1 VTSSGGRT
9 GRPTSE
15 RGTAMRAYNDLY
27 IGGAWV
33 PATST
38 DVIDVVNPATEQ
50 VIATVPAASSSDAD
64 AAVRA
69 ARAAFTSWSQLTVD
83 ERVDYV
89 EKIAA
94 AMAERAEEIAAV
106 VSSEQGMPIANARR
120 VQAGLPITVM
130 KSYVDIG
137 RRYGAAEP
145 ERVGHSI
152 VVEEPIGV
160 CTFITPWNYPLH
172 QIVGKVAPA
181 LVAGCTMIVKPSS
194 ETPLNAFVLAEI
206 IHDVGLPAGVFNL
219 VTGAG
224 RTVGEA
230 LCVHPDVDMISITGS
245 TEAGARIAELGAPT
259 VKRICQELG
268 GKSANV
274 ILDGA
279 DLTAAVP
286 AGIMGMMLN
295 CGQTCTALT
304 RMIVPRDRQD
314 EVVDLAVAALASLS
328 MGDPTSDENFLGP
341 VVSKNQK
348 DTVQDYIR
356 IGIDEGA
363 RLVAGGPDDPA
374 GHDTGYYV
382 QPTIFADVDNA
393 MVIAQEEIFGPVL
406 CIIPVDSEEEA
417 IAVANDSPYGLS
429 AAVWADTDEHAIAV
443 ARRLQTG
450 QVMVNGGRFNPLAPF
465 GGYKTSGNGRELGRA
480 GLDEFLE
487 TKAIQLPL

>member
-1 VTSSGGRT
+1 
-9 GRPTSE
+9 
-15 RGTAMRAYNDLY
+15 
-27 IGGAWV
+27 
-33 PATST
+33 
-38 DVIDVVNPATEQ
+38 
-50 VIATVPAASSSDAD
+50 
-64 AAVRA
+64 
-69 ARAAFTSWSQLTVD
+69 
-83 ERVDYV
+83 
-89 EKIAA
+89 
-94 AMAERAEEIAAV
+94 
-106 VSSEQGMPIANARR
+106 
-120 VQAGLPITVM
+120 M

-137 RRYGAAEP
+137 RQYARSEP
-145 ERVGHSI
+145 EKVGNSI
-152 VVEEPIGV
+152 VVHEPIGV

-194 ETPLNAFVLAEI
+194 ETPLNAFLLAQI
-206 IHDVGLPAGVFNL
+206 IDEVGLPAGVFNL

-245 TEAGARIAELGAPT
+245 TEAGARIATLGAPS

-279 DLTAAVP
+279 DLAAAVP
-286 AGIMGMMLN
+286 AGVIGMMLN

-304 RMIVPRDRQD
+304 RMIVPRSRQQ
-314 EVVDLAVAALASLS
+314 EVVDLAVGALATLA
-328 MGDPTSDENFLGP
+328 MGDPLSDGNFLGP
-341 VVSKNQK
+341 VVSAAQK
-348 DTVQDYIR
+348 RTVQGYVR
-356 IGIDEGA
+356 TGIEEGA
-363 RLVAGGPDDPA
+363 RVVAGGADDPE
-374 GHDTGYYV
+374 GFDTGFYV
-382 QPTIFADVDNA
+382 QPTIFADVVNS

-429 AAVWADTDEHAIAV
+429 GAVWADTNEHAIAV

-487 TKAIQLPL
+487 TKAIQLPA

>member
-1 VTSSGGRT
+1 MHVHS
-9 GRPTSE
+9 
-15 RGTAMRAYNDLY
+15 DLY
-27 IGGAWV
+27 IGGRWV

-38 DVIDVVNPATEQ
+38 DVIEVVNPATEE
-50 VIATVPAASSSDAD
+50 VIATVPAASTDDAD

-69 ARAAFTSWSQLTVD
+69 ARAAFNSWSQLTVD

-94 AMAERAEEIAAV
+94 AMAARAEEIASV
-106 VSSEQGMPIANARR
+106 VSAEQGMPMTNARR
-120 VQAGLPITVM
+120 VQSGLPITVM

-137 RRYGAAEP
+137 RQYARSEP
-145 ERVGHSI
+145 EKVGNSI
-152 VVEEPIGV
+152 VVHEPIGV

-194 ETPLNAFVLAEI
+194 ETPLNAFLLAQI
-206 IHDVGLPAGVFNL
+206 IDEVGLPAGVFNL

-245 TEAGARIAELGAPT
+245 TEAGARIATLGAPS

-279 DLTAAVP
+279 DLAAAVP
-286 AGIMGMMLN
+286 AGVIGMMLN

-304 RMIVPRDRQD
+304 RMIVPRSRQQ
-314 EVVDLAVAALASLS
+314 EVVDLAVGALATLA
-328 MGDPTSDENFLGP
+328 MGDPLSDGNFLGP
-341 VVSKNQK
+341 VVSAAQK
-348 DTVQDYIR
+348 RTVQGYVR
-356 IGIDEGA
+356 TGIEEGA
-363 RLVAGGPDDPA
+363 RVVAGGTDDPE
-374 GHDTGYYV
+374 GFDTGFYV
-382 QPTIFADVDNA
+382 QPTIFADVVNS

-429 AAVWADTDEHAIAV
+429 GAVWADTNEHAIAV

-487 TKAIQLPL
+487 TKAIQLPA

>member
-1 VTSSGGRT
+1 MHVHS
-9 GRPTSE
+9 
-15 RGTAMRAYNDLY
+15 DLY
-27 IGGAWV
+27 IGGRWV

-38 DVIDVVNPATEQ
+38 DVIEVVNPATEE
-50 VIATVPAASSSDAD
+50 VIATVPAASTDDAD

-69 ARAAFTSWSQLTVD
+69 ARAAFNSWSQLTVD

-94 AMAERAEEIAAV
+94 AMAARAEEIASV
-106 VSSEQGMPIANARR
+106 VSAEQGMPMTNARR
-120 VQAGLPITVM
+120 VQSGLPITVM

-137 RRYGAAEP
+137 RQYARSEP
-145 ERVGHSI
+145 EKVGNSL
-152 VVEEPIGV
+152 VVHEPIGV

-194 ETPLNAFVLAEI
+194 ETPLNAFLLAQI
-206 IHDVGLPAGVFNL
+206 IDEVGLPAGVFNL

-245 TEAGARIAELGAPT
+245 TEAGARIATLGAPS

-279 DLTAAVP
+279 DLAAAVP
-286 AGIMGMMLN
+286 AGVIGMMLN

-304 RMIVPRDRQD
+304 RMIVPRSRQQ
-314 EVVDLAVAALASLS
+314 EVVDLAVGALATLA
-328 MGDPTSDENFLGP
+328 MGDPLSDGNFLGP
-341 VVSKNQK
+341 VVSAAQK
-348 DTVQDYIR
+348 RTVQGYVR
-356 IGIDEGA
+356 TGIEEGA
-363 RLVAGGPDDPA
+363 RVVAGGADDPE
-374 GHDTGYYV
+374 GFDTGFYV
-382 QPTIFADVDNA
+382 QPTIFADVVNS

-429 AAVWADTDEHAIAV
+429 GAVWADTNEHAIAV

-487 TKAIQLPL
+487 TKAIQLPA

>member
-1 VTSSGGRT
+1 MHVHS
-9 GRPTSE
+9 
-15 RGTAMRAYNDLY
+15 DLY
-27 IGGAWV
+27 IGGRWV

-38 DVIDVVNPATEQ
+38 DVIEVVNPATEE
-50 VIATVPAASSSDAD
+50 VIATVPAASTDDAD

-69 ARAAFTSWSQLTVD
+69 ARAAFNSWSQLTVD

-89 EKIAA
+89 ERIAA
-94 AMAERAEEIAAV
+94 AMAARAEEIASV
-106 VSSEQGMPIANARR
+106 VSAEQGMPMTNARR
-120 VQAGLPITVM
+120 VQSGLPITVM

-137 RRYGAAEP
+137 RQYARSEP
-145 ERVGHSI
+145 EKVGNSI
-152 VVEEPIGV
+152 VVHEPIGV

-194 ETPLNAFVLAEI
+194 ETPLNAFLLAQI
-206 IHDVGLPAGVFNL
+206 IDEVGLPAGVFNL

-245 TEAGARIAELGAPT
+245 TEAGARIATLGAPS

-279 DLTAAVP
+279 DLAAAVP
-286 AGIMGMMLN
+286 AGVIGMMLN

-304 RMIVPRDRQD
+304 RMIVPRSRQQ
-314 EVVDLAVAALASLS
+314 EVVDLAVGALATLA
-328 MGDPTSDENFLGP
+328 MGDPLSDGNFLGP
-341 VVSKNQK
+341 VVSAAQK
-348 DTVQDYIR
+348 RTVQGYVR
-356 IGIDEGA
+356 TGIEEGA
-363 RLVAGGPDDPA
+363 RVVAGGADDPE
-374 GHDTGYYV
+374 GFDTGFYV
-382 QPTIFADVDNA
+382 QPTIFADVVNS

-429 AAVWADTDEHAIAV
+429 GAVWADTNEHAIAV

-487 TKAIQLPL
+487 TKAIQLPA

>member
-1 VTSSGGRT
+1 MQVH
-9 GRPTSE
+9 
-15 RGTAMRAYNDLY
+15 NDLY
-27 IGGAWV
+27 IGGEWV
-33 PATST
+33 AATS
-38 DVIDVVNPATEQ
+38 DAVIEVVNPATEE
-50 VIATVPAASSSDAD
+50 VIATVPAASTDDANS
-64 AAVRA
+64 AITA
-69 ARAAFTSWSQLTVD
+69 ARGAFASWSALSID

-89 EKIAA
+89 EKIAG
-94 AMAERAEEIAAV
+94 AMAERAEEIASL
-106 VSSEQGMPIANARR
+106 VSAEQGMPMANARR
-120 VQAGLPITVM
+120 VQSGLPIMVM

-137 RRYGAAEP
+137 REYAKAEP
-145 ERVGHSI
+145 EQIGHSI

-172 QIVGKVAPA
+172 QIIGKVAPA

-194 ETPLNAFVLAEI
+194 ETPLNAFILAEI
-206 IHDVGLPAGVFNL
+206 AHDVGLPAGVLNL

-286 AGIMGMMLN
+286 AGIVGMMLN

-304 RMIVPRDRQD
+304 RMIVPRSQQD
-314 EVVDLAVAALASLS
+314 EVVDLAVGALAKLS
-328 MGDPTSDENFLGP
+328 MGDPNSDDNFLGP
-341 VVSKNQK
+341 VVSRSQK

-356 IGIDEGA
+356 LGIEEGA
-363 RLVAGGPDDPA
+363 RLVAGGPDDPE
-374 GHDTGYYV
+374 GYDIGFYV
-382 QPTIFADVDNA
+382 QPTIFADVDNS
-393 MVIAQEEIFGPVL
+393 MRIAQEEIFGPVL
-406 CIIPVDSEEEA
+406 CIVPVDSDEEA
-417 IAVANDSPYGLS
+417 IEVANDSPYGLS
-429 AAVWADTDEHAIAV
+429 GAVWAETNDLALAA

-450 QVMVNGGRFNPLAPF
+450 QVMVNGGRFNALAPF
-465 GGYKTSGNGRELGRA
+465 GGYKTSGNGRELGRS

-487 TKAIQLPL
+487 TKAIQMPV

>member
-1 VTSSGGRT
+1 MHVHS
-9 GRPTSE
+9 
-15 RGTAMRAYNDLY
+15 DLY
-27 IGGAWV
+27 IGGRWV

-38 DVIDVVNPATEQ
+38 DVIEVVNPATEE
-50 VIATVPAASSSDAD
+50 VIATVPAASTDDAD

-69 ARAAFTSWSQLTVD
+69 ARAAFNSWSQLTVD

-89 EKIAA
+89 ERIAA
-94 AMAERAEEIAAV
+94 AMAARAEEIASV
-106 VSSEQGMPIANARR
+106 VSAEQGMPMTNARR
-120 VQAGLPITVM
+120 VQSGLPITVM

-137 RRYGAAEP
+137 RQYARSEP
-145 ERVGHSI
+145 EKVGNSI
-152 VVEEPIGV
+152 VVHEPIGV

-194 ETPLNAFVLAEI
+194 ETPLNAFLLAQI
-206 IHDVGLPAGVFNL
+206 IDEVGLPAGVFNL

-245 TEAGARIAELGAPT
+245 TEAGARIATLGAPS

-279 DLTAAVP
+279 DLAAAVP
-286 AGIMGMMLN
+286 AGVIGMMLN
-295 CGQTCTALT
+295 CGPTCTALT
-304 RMIVPRDRQD
+304 RMIVPRSRQQ
-314 EVVDLAVAALASLS
+314 EVVDLAVGALATLA
-328 MGDPTSDENFLGP
+328 MGDPLSDGNFLGP
-341 VVSKNQK
+341 VVSAAQK
-348 DTVQDYIR
+348 RTVQGYVR
-356 IGIDEGA
+356 TGIEEGA
-363 RLVAGGPDDPA
+363 RVVAGGADDPE
-374 GHDTGYYV
+374 GFDTGFYV
-382 QPTIFADVDNA
+382 QPTIFADVVNS

-429 AAVWADTDEHAIAV
+429 GAVWADTNEHAIAV

-480 GLDEFLE
+480 GLNEFLE
-487 TKAIQLPL
+487 TKAIQLPA

>member
-1 VTSSGGRT
+1 MHVHS
-9 GRPTSE
+9 
-15 RGTAMRAYNDLY
+15 DLY
-27 IGGAWV
+27 IGGRWV

-38 DVIDVVNPATEQ
+38 DVIEVVNPATEE
-50 VIATVPAASSSDAD
+50 VIATVPAASTDDAD

-69 ARAAFTSWSQLTVD
+69 ARAAFNSWSQLTVD

-89 EKIAA
+89 ERIAA
-94 AMAERAEEIAAV
+94 AMAARAEEIASV
-106 VSSEQGMPIANARR
+106 VSAEQGMPMTNARR
-120 VQAGLPITVM
+120 VQSGLPITVM

-137 RRYGAAEP
+137 RQYARSEP
-145 ERVGHSI
+145 ERVGNSI
-152 VVEEPIGV
+152 VVHEPIGV

-194 ETPLNAFVLAEI
+194 ETPLNAFLLAQI
-206 IHDVGLPAGVFNL
+206 IDEVGLPAGVFNL

-245 TEAGARIAELGAPT
+245 TEAGARIATLGAPS

-279 DLTAAVP
+279 DLAAAVP
-286 AGIMGMMLN
+286 AGVIGMMLN

-304 RMIVPRDRQD
+304 RMIVPRSRQQ
-314 EVVDLAVAALASLS
+314 EVVDLAVGALATLA
-328 MGDPTSDENFLGP
+328 MGDPLSDGNFLGP
-341 VVSKNQK
+341 VVSAAQK
-348 DTVQDYIR
+348 RTVQGYVR
-356 IGIDEGA
+356 TGIEEGA
-363 RLVAGGPDDPA
+363 RVVAGGADDPE
-374 GHDTGYYV
+374 GFDTGFYV
-382 QPTIFADVDNA
+382 QPTIFADVVNS

-429 AAVWADTDEHAIAV
+429 GAVWADTNEHAIAV

-487 TKAIQLPL
+487 TKAIQLPA

>member
-1 VTSSGGRT
+1 MHVHS
-9 GRPTSE
+9 
-15 RGTAMRAYNDLY
+15 DLY
-27 IGGAWV
+27 IGGRWV

-38 DVIDVVNPATEQ
+38 DVIEVVNPATEE
-50 VIATVPAASSSDAD
+50 VIATVPAASTDDAD

-69 ARAAFTSWSQLTVD
+69 ARAAFNSWSQRTVD

-89 EKIAA
+89 ERIAA
-94 AMAERAEEIAAV
+94 AMAARAEEIASV
-106 VSSEQGMPIANARR
+106 VSAEQGMPMTNARR
-120 VQAGLPITVM
+120 VQSGLPITVM

-137 RRYGAAEP
+137 RQYARSEP
-145 ERVGHSI
+145 EKVGNSL
-152 VVEEPIGV
+152 VVHEPIGV

-194 ETPLNAFVLAEI
+194 ETPLNAFLLAQI
-206 IHDVGLPAGVFNL
+206 IDEVGLPAGVFNL

-245 TEAGARIAELGAPT
+245 TEAGARIATLGAPS

-279 DLTAAVP
+279 DLAAAVP
-286 AGIMGMMLN
+286 AGVIGMMLN

-304 RMIVPRDRQD
+304 RMIVPRSRQQ
-314 EVVDLAVAALASLS
+314 EVVDLAVGALATLA
-328 MGDPTSDENFLGP
+328 MGDPLSDGNFLGP
-341 VVSKNQK
+341 VVSAAQK
-348 DTVQDYIR
+348 RTVQGYVR
-356 IGIDEGA
+356 TGIEEGA
-363 RLVAGGPDDPA
+363 RVVAGGADDPE
-374 GHDTGYYV
+374 GFDTGFYV
-382 QPTIFADVDNA
+382 QPTIFADVVNS

-429 AAVWADTDEHAIAV
+429 GAVWADTNEHAIAV

-487 TKAIQLPL
+487 TKAIQLPA

>member
-1 VTSSGGRT
+1 MQEYR
-9 GRPTSE
+9 
-15 RGTAMRAYNDLY
+15 DLY
-27 IGGAWV
+27 IGGQWIA
-33 PATST
+33 ASGS
-38 DVIDVVNPATEQ
+38 DVIEVVNPATEE
-50 VIATVPAASSSDAD
+50 VIATVPAASADDAD

-69 ARAAFTSWSQLTVD
+69 ARAAFGSWSQLSVD
-83 ERVDYV
+83 DRVDYV

-94 AMAERAEEIAAV
+94 AMAERAEEIAAI

-120 VQAGLPITVM
+120 VQSGLPITVM

-137 RRYGAAEP
+137 RAFAQAEP
-145 ERVGHSI
+145 EKIGHSI

-194 ETPLNAFVLAEI
+194 ETPLNAFILAEI
-206 IHDVGLPAGVFNL
+206 MHQVGLPAGVFNL

-230 LCVHPDVDMISITGS
+230 LCVHPEVDMISITGS
-245 TEAGARIAELGAPT
+245 TEAGARIAELGAPS

-279 DLTAAVP
+279 NLAAAVP
-286 AGIMGMMLN
+286 AGVIGMMLN

-304 RMIVPRDRQD
+304 RMIVPRSRQD
-314 EVVDLAVAALASLS
+314 EIVDLAVGALATLA
-328 MGDPTSDENFLGP
+328 MGDPLSDDNFLGP
-341 VVSKNQK
+341 VVSAAQK
-348 DTVQDYIR
+348 STVQGYIR
-356 IGIDEGA
+356 TGLDEGA
-363 RLVAGGPDDPA
+363 RLVAGGADDPE
-374 GHDTGYYV
+374 GYDIGFYV
-382 QPTIFADVDNA
+382 QPTIFADVANS

-429 AAVWADTDEHAIAV
+429 GAVWAETDDHALAV

-487 TKAIQLPL
+487 TKAIQLPA

>member
-1 VTSSGGRT
+1 MQVHS
-9 GRPTSE
+9 
-15 RGTAMRAYNDLY
+15 DLY
-27 IGGAWV
+27 IGGEWIA
-33 PATST
+33 ATS
-38 DVIDVVNPATEQ
+38 DSVIEVTNPATEA
-50 VIATVPAASSSDAD
+50 VFASVPSASTDDANAAIA
-64 AAVRA
+64 A
-69 ARAAFTSWSQLTVD
+69 ARGAFASWSALSID

-94 AMAERAEEIAAV
+94 GMAERAEEIASI
-106 VSSEQGMPIANARR
+106 VSEEQGMPMANARR
-120 VQAGLPITVM
+120 VQAGLPISVM

-137 RRYGAAEP
+137 REFAKAEP
-145 ERVGHSI
+145 EQVGHSI

-172 QIVGKVAPA
+172 QIIGKVAPA
-181 LVAGCTMIVKPSS
+181 LVAGCTMILKPSS
-194 ETPLNAFVLAEI
+194 ETPLNAFILAEI
-206 IHDVGLPAGVFNL
+206 AHGVGLPAGVFNL

-230 LCVHPDVDMISITGS
+230 LCVHDDVDMISITGS

-279 DLTAAVP
+279 DIATAVP
-286 AGIMGMMLN
+286 AGITGMMLN

-304 RMIVPRDRQD
+304 RMIVPRSQQD
-314 EVVDLAVAALASLS
+314 EVVDLAVAALAKLS
-328 MGDPTSDENFLGP
+328 MGDPTSDDNFLGP
-341 VVSKNQK
+341 VVSKSQK

-356 IGIDEGA
+356 LGIEEGA
-363 RLVAGGPDDPA
+363 RLVAGGADDPE
-374 GHDTGYYV
+374 GYDVGFYV
-382 QPTIFADVDNA
+382 QPTIFADVDNS
-393 MVIAQEEIFGPVL
+393 MRIAQEEIFGPVL
-406 CIIPVDSEEEA
+406 CIIPVDSDDEA

-429 AAVWADTDEHAIAV
+429 GAVWAETNDNAV
-443 ARRLQTG
+443 AAARRLQTG
-450 QVMVNGGRFNPLAPF
+450 QVMVNGGRFNALAPF

-487 TKAIQLPL
+487 TKAIQMPV

>member
-1 VTSSGGRT
+1 MQVR
-9 GRPTSE
+9 
-15 RGTAMRAYNDLY
+15 NDLY
-27 IGGAWV
+27 INGAWV
-33 PATST
+33 PTTS
-38 DVIDVVNPATEQ
+38 DAVIKVVNPATEA
-50 VIATVPAASSSDAD
+50 VIATVPAASTEDAH
-64 AAVRA
+64 AAIQA
-69 ARAAFTSWSQLTVD
+69 ARHAFPAWSQLSVD

-94 AMAERAEEIAAV
+94 AMAERAEEIATV
-106 VSSEQGMPIANARR
+106 VSREQGMPMANARR
-120 VQAGLPITVM
+120 VQAGLPAMVM
-130 KSYVDIG
+130 ASYVGIG
-137 RRYGAAEP
+137 REFATAEP
-145 ERVGHSI
+145 EQIGNSI

-206 IHDVGLPAGVFNL
+206 MHEVGLPAGVFNL

-274 ILDGA
+274 ILEGA
-279 DLTAAVP
+279 DIAKAVP
-286 AGIMGMMLN
+286 AGITGMMLI

-304 RMIVPRDRQD
+304 RMIVPRNQQD
-314 EVVDLAVAALASLS
+314 AVVDLAVKALAGLS
-328 MGDPTSDENFLGP
+328 MGDPTSDDHFLGP
-341 VVSKNQK
+341 VVSASQRT
-348 DTVQDYIR
+348 TVQDYIR
-356 IGIDEGA
+356 KGIDEGA
-363 RLVAGGPDDPA
+363 RLVVGGPDDPA
-374 GHDTGYYV
+374 GYDTGFYV
-382 QPTIFADVDNA
+382 QPTIFADVDNS

-406 CIIPVDSEEEA
+406 CIIPVDSDEEA
-417 IAVANDSPYGLS
+417 IAVANDSPFGLS
-429 AAVWADTDEHAIAV
+429 GAVWADTTDNAV
-443 ARRLQTG
+443 AAARRLQTG

-487 TKAIQLPL
+487 TKAIQLPA

>member
-1 VTSSGGRT
+1 MQVR
-9 GRPTSE
+9 
-15 RGTAMRAYNDLY
+15 NDLY
-27 IGGAWV
+27 INGAWV
-33 PATST
+33 PTTS
-38 DVIDVVNPATEQ
+38 DAVIKVVNPATEA
-50 VIATVPAASSSDAD
+50 VIATVPAASTEDAH
-64 AAVRA
+64 AAIQA
-69 ARAAFTSWSQLTVD
+69 ARHAFPAWSQLSVD

-94 AMAERAEEIAAV
+94 AMAERAEEIATV
-106 VSSEQGMPIANARR
+106 VSREQGMPMANARR
-120 VQAGLPITVM
+120 VQAGLPAMVM
-130 KSYVDIG
+130 ASYVGIG
-137 RRYGAAEP
+137 REFATAEP
-145 ERVGHSI
+145 EQIGNSI

-206 IHDVGLPAGVFNL
+206 MHEVGLPAGVFNL

-274 ILDGA
+274 ILEGA
-279 DLTAAVP
+279 DIAKAVP
-286 AGIMGMMLN
+286 AGITGMMLN

-304 RMIVPRDRQD
+304 RMIVPRNQQD
-314 EVVDLAVAALASLS
+314 AVVDLAVKALAGLS
-328 MGDPTSDENFLGP
+328 MGDPTSDDHFLGP
-341 VVSKNQK
+341 VVSASQRT
-348 DTVQDYIR
+348 TVQDYIR
-356 IGIDEGA
+356 KGIDEGA
-363 RLVAGGPDDPA
+363 RLVVGGPDDPA
-374 GHDTGYYV
+374 GYDTGFYV
-382 QPTIFADVDNA
+382 QPTIF
-393 MVIAQEEIFGPVL
+393 VL
-406 CIIPVDSEEEA
+406 CIIPVDSDEEA
-417 IAVANDSPYGLS
+417 IAVANDSPFGLS
-429 AAVWADTDEHAIAV
+429 GAVWADTTDNAV
-443 ARRLQTG
+443 AAARRLQTG

-487 TKAIQLPL
+487 TKAIQLPA

>member
-1 VTSSGGRT
+1 
-9 GRPTSE
+9 
-15 RGTAMRAYNDLY
+15 MRVHSDLY
-27 IGGAWV
+27 IGGRWV
-33 PATST
+33 PATSP
-38 DVIDVVNPATEQ
+38 DVIEVVNPATEQ
-50 VIATVPAASSSDAD
+50 VIATVPAASTHDAD

-69 ARAAFTSWSQLTVD
+69 ARAAFSSWSQRTVD

-89 EKIAA
+89 EKIAV
-94 AMAERAEEIAAV
+94 AMAERAEEIASV
-106 VSSEQGMPIANARR
+106 VSAEQGMPLANARR
-120 VQAGLPITVM
+120 VQSGLPITVM

-137 RRYGAAEP
+137 RQYARSEP
-145 ERVGHSI
+145 ERIGNSL
-152 VVEEPIGV
+152 VVHEPIGV

-194 ETPLNAFVLAEI
+194 ETPLNAFLLAQI
-206 IHDVGLPAGVFNL
+206 IDEVGLPAGVFNL

-245 TEAGARIAELGAPT
+245 TEAGARIATLGAPS

-279 DLTAAVP
+279 DFAAAVP
-286 AGIMGMMLN
+286 AGVIGMMLN

-304 RMIVPRDRQD
+304 RMIVPRSRQQ
-314 EVVDLAVAALASLS
+314 EVVDLAVAALATLA
-328 MGDPTSDENFLGP
+328 MGDPLTDGNFLGP
-341 VVSKNQK
+341 VVSAAQK
-348 DTVQDYIR
+348 RTVQGYVR
-356 IGIDEGA
+356 TGIEEGA
-363 RLVAGGPDDPA
+363 RVVAGGAEDPE
-374 GHDTGYYV
+374 GFDTGFYV
-382 QPTIFADVDNA
+382 QPTIFADVVNS

-429 AAVWADTDEHAIAV
+429 GGVWADSNEHAIAV

-487 TKAIQLPL
+487 TKAIQLPA

>member
-1 VTSSGGRT
+1 MHVHS
-9 GRPTSE
+9 
-15 RGTAMRAYNDLY
+15 DLY
-27 IGGAWV
+27 IDGGWV
-33 PATST
+33 ASTSS
-38 DVIDVVNPATEQ
+38 DVIQVVNPATEQ
-50 VIATVPAASSSDAD
+50 VIATVPAASSGDAG

-69 ARAAFTSWSQLTVD
+69 ARTAFATWSRLPID
-83 ERVDYV
+83 ERVDFV
-89 EKIAA
+89 ERIAA
-94 AMAERAEEIAAV
+94 RMTERAEEIAAV
-106 VSSEQGMPIANARR
+106 VSSEQGMPMTNARR

-130 KSYVDIG
+130 QSYVGIG
-137 RRYGAAEP
+137 REFANAEP
-145 ERVGHSI
+145 ERIGHSI
-152 VVEEPIGV
+152 VVAEPIGV

-181 LVAGCTMIVKPSS
+181 LVAGCTMILKPSS

-206 IHDVGLPAGVFNL
+206 MHEVGLPPGVFNL

-279 DLTAAVP
+279 DLAKAVP
-286 AGIMGMMLN
+286 AGITGMMLN

-304 RMIVPRDRQD
+304 RMIVPRHRHD
-314 EVVDLAVAALASLS
+314 EVVDLAVAALGALS
-328 MGDPTSDENFLGP
+328 MGDPTSDEHFLGP
-341 VVSKNQK
+341 LVSASQK
-348 DTVQDYIR
+348 QTVQDYIR
-356 IGIDEGA
+356 LGLDEGA
-363 RLVAGGPDDPA
+363 RLVAGGPDDPE
-374 GHDTGYYV
+374 GYDVGYYV
-382 QPTIFADVDNA
+382 QPTIFADVDNS
-393 MVIAQEEIFGPVL
+393 MRIAQEEIFGPVL
-406 CIIPVDSEEEA
+406 CIIPVDDEDEA
-417 IAVANDSPYGLS
+417 VAVANDSPYGLS
-429 AAVWADTDEHAIAV
+429 GAVWADTDDHAIEV

-450 QVMVNGGRFNPLAPF
+450 QVMVNGGRFNPMAPF

-487 TKAIQLPL
+487 IKAIQLPA

>member
-1 VTSSGGRT
+1 
-9 GRPTSE
+9 
-15 RGTAMRAYNDLY
+15 MRVHSDLY
-27 IGGAWV
+27 IDGGWV
-33 PATST
+33 PTESV
-38 DVIDVVNPATEQ
+38 DVIEVVNPATEQ
-50 VIATVPAASSSDAD
+50 VIATVPAADQADAD

-69 ARAAFTSWSQLTVD
+69 ARAAFASWSQLSVG
-83 ERVDYV
+83 ERVDFV
-89 EKIAA
+89 ERIAD

-106 VSSEQGMPIANARR
+106 VSAEQGMPMANARR
-120 VQAGLPITVM
+120 VQAGLPVTVI

-137 RRYGAAEP
+137 REYATAEP

-160 CTFITPWNYPLH
+160 CAFITPWNYPLH
-172 QIVGKVAPA
+172 QIIGKVAPA
-181 LVAGCTMIVKPSS
+181 LVAGCTMVLKPSS

-206 IHDVGLPAGVFNL
+206 IHSVGLPAGVFNL

-279 DLTAAVP
+279 DFGKAVP
-286 AGIMGMMLN
+286 AGVIGMMLN

-304 RMIVPRDRQD
+304 RMIVPRSRQD
-314 EVVDLAVAALASLS
+314 EVVDLAVAALSSLA
-328 MGDPTSDENFLGP
+328 MGDPTSDANFLGP
-341 VVSKNQK
+341 VVSAAQK
-348 DTVQDYIR
+348 ATVQDYIR
-356 IGIDEGA
+356 TGIDEGA

-374 GHDTGYYV
+374 GYEVGFYV
-382 QPTIFADVDNA
+382 QPTIFADVANS
-393 MVIAQEEIFGPVL
+393 MRIAQEEIFGPVL
-406 CIIPVDSEEEA
+406 CIVPVDSDDEA
-417 IAVANDSPYGLS
+417 IAVANDSPFGLS
-429 AAVWADTDEHAIAV
+429 GAVWAGTDDQAVAV

-465 GGYKTSGNGRELGRA
+465 GGYKASGNGRELGRA

-487 TKAIQLPL
+487 TKAIQMPA

>member
-1 VTSSGGRT
+1 MHVHS
-9 GRPTSE
+9 
-15 RGTAMRAYNDLY
+15 DLY
-27 IGGAWV
+27 IGGRWV

-38 DVIDVVNPATEQ
+38 DVIEVVNPATEE
-50 VIATVPAASSSDAD
+50 VIATVPAASTDDAD

-69 ARAAFTSWSQLTVD
+69 ARAAFNSWSQLTVD

-89 EKIAA
+89 ERIAA
-94 AMAERAEEIAAV
+94 AMAARAEEIASV
-106 VSSEQGMPIANARR
+106 VSAEQGMPMTNARR
-120 VQAGLPITVM
+120 VQSGLPITVM

-137 RRYGAAEP
+137 RQYARSEP
-145 ERVGHSI
+145 EKVGNSL
-152 VVEEPIGV
+152 VVHEPIGV

-194 ETPLNAFVLAEI
+194 ETPLNAFLLAQI
-206 IHDVGLPAGVFNL
+206 IDEVGLPAGVFNL

-245 TEAGARIAELGAPT
+245 TEAGARIATLGAPS

-279 DLTAAVP
+279 DLAAAVP
-286 AGIMGMMLN
+286 AGVIGMMLN

-304 RMIVPRDRQD
+304 RMIVPRSRQQ
-314 EVVDLAVAALASLS
+314 EVVDLAVGALATLA
-328 MGDPTSDENFLGP
+328 MGDPLSDGNFLGP
-341 VVSKNQK
+341 VVSAAQK
-348 DTVQDYIR
+348 RTVQGYVR
-356 IGIDEGA
+356 TGIEEGA
-363 RLVAGGPDDPA
+363 RVVAGGADDPE
-374 GHDTGYYV
+374 GFDTGFYV
-382 QPTIFADVDNA
+382 QPTIFADVVNS

-429 AAVWADTDEHAIAV
+429 GAVWADTNEHAIAV

-487 TKAIQLPL
+487 TKAIQLPA

>member
-1 VTSSGGRT
+1 MQVR
-9 GRPTSE
+9 
-15 RGTAMRAYNDLY
+15 NDLY
-27 IGGAWV
+27 INGAWV
-33 PATST
+33 PTTS
-38 DVIDVVNPATEQ
+38 DAVIKVVNPATEA
-50 VIATVPAASSSDAD
+50 VIATVPAASTEDAH
-64 AAVRA
+64 AAIQA
-69 ARAAFTSWSQLTVD
+69 ARHAFPAWSQLSVD

-94 AMAERAEEIAAV
+94 AMAERAEEIATV
-106 VSSEQGMPIANARR
+106 VSREQGMPMANARR
-120 VQAGLPITVM
+120 VQAGLPAMVM
-130 KSYVDIG
+130 ASYVGIG
-137 RRYGAAEP
+137 REFATAEP
-145 ERVGHSI
+145 EQIGNSI

-206 IHDVGLPAGVFNL
+206 MHEVGLPAGVFNL

-274 ILDGA
+274 ILEGA
-279 DLTAAVP
+279 DIAKAVP
-286 AGIMGMMLN
+286 AGITGMMLN

-304 RMIVPRDRQD
+304 RMIVPRNQQD
-314 EVVDLAVAALASLS
+314 AVVDLAVKALAGLS
-328 MGDPTSDENFLGP
+328 MGDPTSDDHFLGP
-341 VVSKNQK
+341 VVSASQRT
-348 DTVQDYIR
+348 TVQDYIR
-356 IGIDEGA
+356 KGIDEGA
-363 RLVAGGPDDPA
+363 RLVVGGPDDPE
-374 GHDTGYYV
+374 GYDTGFYV
-382 QPTIFADVDNA
+382 QPTIFADVDNS

-406 CIIPVDSEEEA
+406 CIIPVDSDEEA
-417 IAVANDSPYGLS
+417 IAVANDSPFGLS
-429 AAVWADTDEHAIAV
+429 GAVWADTTDNAV
-443 ARRLQTG
+443 AAARRLQTG

-487 TKAIQLPL
+487 TKAIQLPA

>member
-1 VTSSGGRT
+1 MRT
-9 GRPTSE
+9 HSE
-15 RGTAMRAYNDLY
+15 LY
-27 IGGAWV
+27 IGGTWV
-33 PATST
+33 PTESA
-38 DVIDVVNPATEQ
+38 DVIEVVNPATEE
-50 VIATVPAASSSDAD
+50 VIATVPAAVQADAD

-69 ARAAFTSWSQLTVD
+69 ARAALPGWSALSVD

-89 EKIAA
+89 ERIAD

-106 VSSEQGMPIANARR
+106 VSAEQGMPMANARR
-120 VQAGLPITVM
+120 VQAGLPVTVI

-137 RRYGAAEP
+137 RQFAVAEP
-145 ERVGHSI
+145 ERIGHSI

-160 CTFITPWNYPLH
+160 CAFITPWNYPLH
-172 QIVGKVAPA
+172 QIIGKVAPA
-181 LVAGCTMIVKPSS
+181 LVAGCTMVLKPSS
-194 ETPLNAFVLAEI
+194 ETPLNAFLLAEI

-279 DLTAAVP
+279 DFSKAVP
-286 AGIMGMMLN
+286 AGVVGMMLN

-304 RMIVPRDRQD
+304 RMIVPRSRQD
-314 EVVDLAVAALASLS
+314 EVVDLAVEALSTLA
-328 MGDPTSDENFLGP
+328 MGDPTSDGNFLGP
-341 VVSKNQK
+341 MVSAAQK
-348 DTVQDYIR
+348 ATVQDYIR
-356 IGIDEGA
+356 TGIEEGA
-363 RLVAGGPDDPA
+363 RLVAGGPDEPE
-374 GHDTGYYV
+374 GYDVGFYV
-382 QPTIFADVDNA
+382 QPTIFADVANS
-393 MVIAQEEIFGPVL
+393 MRIAQEEIFGPVL
-406 CIIPVDSEEEA
+406 CIVPVDSEDEA
-417 IAVANDSPYGLS
+417 VDVANDSPFGLS
-429 AAVWADTDEHAIAV
+429 GAVWADTDDHAVAV
-443 ARRLQTG
+443 ARRLRTG

-487 TKAIQLPL
+487 TKAIQLPA